1 MLVCQT
7 SEGLSPNNKTQAA
20 AKGTKLGCKVHIQ
33 LFLVEQRPISVVSIS
48 EKVMTWLFNI
58 SIAKN
63 QR

>member
-7 SEGLSPNNKTQAA
+7 SETLSPNNKTQEA
-20 AKGTKLGCKVHIQ
+20 AKGTKPGCKVHIQ
-33 LFLVEQRPISVVSIS
+33 LFLVGQQPISLVTVSQ
-48 EKVMTWLFNI
+48 KVMTWLFNI